1 MCVAV
6 PTKVVSVDDDTAV
19 VDVSGARRDVSLLLL
34 DEKVN
39 VGDYVLVHAGF
50 AIRKIDEDY
59 AKETLELFNK
69 MFGTQE
75 RLD

>member
-6 PTKVVSVDDDTAV
+6 PTKVVSVEDDTAV
-19 VDVSGARRDVSLLLL
+19 VDVSGARRAVSLLLIE
-34 DEKVN
+34 DKVN

-50 AIRKIDEDY
+50 AIRKVEEDF

-69 MFGTQE
+69 MLGTQE
-75 RLD
+75 TLD

>member
-6 PTKVVSVDDDTAV
+6 PTKVVNVDDDTAV
-19 VDVSGARRDVSLLLL
+19 VDVSGARRAVSLLLME
-34 DEKVN
+34 DKIN

>member
-6 PTKVVSVDDDTAV
+6 PTKVVSVEDDTAV
-19 VDVSGARRDVSLLLL
+19 VDVSGARRAVSLLLL
-34 DEKVN
+34 EDKVN

-69 MFGTQE
+69 MLGTQE
-75 RLD
+75 TLD